1 MNNLLI
7 FKISICLNVFKNRWL
22 YHVSVKCMPQRFA
35 TIWFRHLV
43 TDLAVIERPEL
54 KDVQFVLAAPERGRM
69 VVKAASSQALA
80 NGIDIGMVV
89 ADARA
94 IFPSLEVIDYEPEKV
109 GALLNRIAEWCI
121 RYTPIVAVD
130 PPDGLILDITGCAHL
145 WRGERAYLKEI
156 VIKLKSAGYN
166 LRAGIADTIGAAWA
180 ISHYGQENPI
190 IESSSQ
196 LNALLT
202 LPPAALRLEP
212 ITLERMEKLGFYQIR
227 NFINMPRSVLRR
239 RFGQF
244 LLDRIDQASG
254 YAIEVIQ
261 PVRPVVPYQERLPC
275 MEPIVTATGIQ
286 IALQRLLETLC
297 ARLAQEGKGL
307 RSGIFKGY
315 RVDGKVEQIDI
326 VTNRGSCHVA
336 HLFRLFELKIQTME
350 PALGIEL
357 FVLEAPVTED
367 LAAHQEA
374 LWNTGD
380 TDNMSLME
388 LLDRLAG
395 RAGMNIIHRYLPDE
409 HHWPERSVKL
419 AASVQEKPPT
429 NWRTDRPRPVHLLAE
444 PEIVIVSA
452 PIPDYPP
459 MLFSYK
465 GKTHYTKKADGPERI
480 EREWWLEGGL
490 HRDYYCL
497 EDQSGARYWIF
508 RLGHYDENKSKWFI
522 HGFFP

>member
-1 MNNLLI
+1 MQ
-7 FKISICLNVFKNRWL
+7 
-22 YHVSVKCMPQRFA
+22 QRFA

-43 TDLAVIERPEL
+43 TDQAVIERPEL
-54 KDVQFVLAAPERGRM
+54 KGAQFVLATPERGRM
-69 VVKAASSQALA
+69 VVKAASAQAIA
-80 NGIDIGMVV
+80 SDIEIGMVV
-89 ADARA
+89 ADAKA
-94 IFPSLEVIDYEPEKV
+94 IYPTLEVIDHKPGLAEE
-109 GALLNRIAEWCI
+109 LLNSLAEWCI
-121 RYTPIVAVD
+121 RYTPIAAVD

-145 WRGERAYLKEI
+145 WGDERAYLKEI
-156 VIKLKSAGYN
+156 VIKLRSAGYDVS
-166 LRAGIADTIGAAWA
+166 AAIADTIGASWA
-180 ISHYGQENPI
+180 VSRYGQGKPI
-190 IESSSQ
+190 IGTGDQ
-196 LNALLT
+196 LQALLS
-202 LPPAALRLEP
+202 LSPAALRLEP
-212 ITLERMEKLGFYQIR
+212 TILERMQKLGFYQIR

-239 RFGQF
+239 RFGQV

-254 YAIEVIQ
+254 VAIEVIQ
-261 PVRPVVPYQERLPC
+261 PVQPAVPYQERLPC

-336 HLFRLFELKIQTME
+336 HLFRLFELKIQTIE

-367 LAAHQEA
+367 LAAHQETI
-374 LWNTGD
+374 WNTGD
-380 TDNMSLME
+380 TNNVSLME

-395 RAGMNIIHRYLPDE
+395 RAGMSIIHRYLPDE
-409 HHWPERSVKL
+409 HHWPERSVKP
-419 AASVQEKPPT
+419 AASVLEKPQT
-429 NWRTDRPRPVHLLAE
+429 SWRTDRPRPVYLLAE
-444 PEIVIVSA
+444 PEAVIVSA

-480 EREWWLEGGL
+480 EREWWLEEGL

-497 EDQSGARYWIF
+497 EDQSGARYWVF

-522 HGFFP
+522 HGFFS